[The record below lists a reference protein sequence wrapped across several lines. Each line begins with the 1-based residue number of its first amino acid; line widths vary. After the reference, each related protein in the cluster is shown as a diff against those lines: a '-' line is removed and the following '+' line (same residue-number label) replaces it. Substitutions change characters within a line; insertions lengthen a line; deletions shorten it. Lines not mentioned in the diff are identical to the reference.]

1 MAFMAL
7 GNQRERTR
15 WVQAKAREA
24 GFDLCGVASASR
36 FPELER
42 MTEWLDRGHAGE
54 MRYLHDP
61 RRLSLDQAMEGAKSV
76 IICAASY
83 RTAEP
88 LSTEVLARPDTAR
101 PRGWISRYGWGD
113 DYHDVLLPRLR
124 SLLDAMREEFG
135 EDFRAHA
142 YVDTGPMVERVA
154 AKYAG
159 LGWLAKNTCLIN
171 QQMGSFLFLGSIVTT
186 LAFEP
191 TLSPAD
197 APPRTETR
205 DGPAAPV
212 PHGPERIES
221 RDGPAA
227 PVPHGPEPTE
237 TRDGPA
243 APVPHLPP
251 HDLCGSCRRCIDACP
266 TQAFVKPYVMDPRR
280 CIAYFTIELRGSIP
294 EEFRPAMGQM
304 VFGCDICQDVCP
316 WNQKAAR
323 TGEATLGRFP
333 EFRPRVIPPASGAD
347 TPVRAS
353 FASRDDTRKSTN
365 NCAGESTNETRSL
378 FAPEIEWIASL
389 DEEEY
394 RRIFRRSPVKRAKYR
409 GLIRNACVAL
419 GNSGPGLEPQ
429 ARERILKLLQRL
441 AASPDDLIAEHA
453 RWALARLT
461 GAPAAKSK

>member
-1 MAFMAL
+1 MGSMAPE
-7 GNQRERTR
+7 NKRERTE
-15 WVQAKAREA
+15 WVAGKAREA
-24 GFDLCGVASASR
+24 GFDLCGVAPASR

-42 MTEWLDRGHAGE
+42 MTEWLDLGHAGE

-61 RRLSLDQAMEGAKSV
+61 RRLSLDRAMDGAKSV
-76 IICAASY
+76 IVCAASY

-101 PRGWISRYGWGD
+101 PRGWISRYGWGN

-124 SLLDAMREEFG
+124 AVMNAMRDEFG
-135 EDFRAHA
+135 EEFRAHA
-142 YVDTGPMVERVA
+142 YVDTGPVVERVA

-171 QQMGSFLFLGSIVTT
+171 QQMGSFLFLGAIVTT

-191 TLSPAD
+191 TLGPSD
-197 APPRTETR
+197 APP
-205 DGPAAPV
+205 P
-212 PHGPERIES
+212 
-221 RDGPAA
+221 
-227 PVPHGPEPTE
+227 
-237 TRDGPA
+237 
-243 APVPHLPP
+243 
-251 HDLCGSCRRCIDACP
+251 DLCGSCRRCIDACP
-266 TQAFVKPYVMDPRR
+266 TGAFVEPYVMDPRR
-280 CIAYFTIELRGSIP
+280 CIAYFTIELRTSIP

-323 TGEATLGRFP
+323 TGETTLGRIP

-347 TPVRAS
+347 TPVRAPS
-353 FASRDDTRKSTN
+353 PSPPQNSPDPAGTAGRGNDSSGGPDERRAGKSA
-365 NCAGESTNETRSL
+365 CATGGQDERRAAGTGGAPESTDGARSL

-394 RRIFRRSPVKRAKYR
+394 RRVFRRSPVKRAKYR

-419 GNSGPGLEPQ
+419 GNSGPGLEPE
-429 ARERILKLLQRL
+429 ARDRILKLLERL
-441 AASPDDLIAEHA
+441 AASPDELIAEHA
-453 RWALARLT
+453 RWAVGRLD
-461 GAPAAKSK
+461 GKAAADEE

>member
-1 MAFMAL
+1 MAPM
-7 GNQRERTR
+7 NERERTE
-15 WVQAKAREA
+15 WVTEKAREA
-24 GFDLCGVASASR
+24 GFDLCGVAPASR

-61 RRLSLDQAMEGAKSV
+61 RRLSLDRAMEGAKSV
-76 IICAASY
+76 IVCAASY

-88 LSTEVLARPDTAR
+88 LSTEALARPDTAR

-124 SLLDAMREEFG
+124 LLLNAMREEFG
-135 EDFRAHA
+135 DELRAHA
-142 YVDTGPMVERVA
+142 YVDTGPVVERVA

-171 QQMGSFLFLGSIVTT
+171 QQMGSFLFLGAIVTT

-191 TLSPAD
+191 TLAPSA
-197 APPRTETR
+197 APP
-205 DGPAAPV
+205 P
-212 PHGPERIES
+212 
-221 RDGPAA
+221 
-227 PVPHGPEPTE
+227 
-237 TRDGPA
+237 
-243 APVPHLPP
+243 
-251 HDLCGSCRRCIDACP
+251 DLCGSCRRCIDACP
-266 TQAFVKPYVMDPRR
+266 TQAFVEPYVMDPRR
-280 CIAYFTIELRGSIP
+280 CIAYFTIELRTSIP

-323 TGEATLGRFP
+323 TGESTLGRIP
-333 EFRPRVIPPASGAD
+333 EFRPRVIADADAVGTD
-347 TPVRAS
+347 TPARAPLL
-353 FASRDDTRKSTN
+353 SRGEGSTAKN
-365 NCAGESTNETRSL
+365 DCAVETAGSTRSL

-394 RRIFRRSPVKRAKYR
+394 RRVFRRSPVKRAKYR

-419 GNSGPGLEPQ
+419 GNSGPGLEPD
-429 ARERILKLLQRL
+429 ARERIAKLLERL
-441 AASPDDLIAEHA
+441 SASPDDLIAEHA
-453 RWALARLT
+453 RWALARLGSRT
-461 GAPAAKSK
+461 ATNGQ